1 MPSTQSTL
9 RLVKIGTLVVLVSL
23 LSSNSFALADTIC
36 GQGFDPE
43 EVMISLNAQSEDGL
57 VSGSFEVRRGQGS
70 CATDGT
76 WWQWQYN
83 NPENPLPIMDGD
95 VTVGTF
101 GRLGATLI
109 GDPVVNVVYGV
120 SAGAVPT
127 LFSISSGAI
136 TPNLVYA
143 TAGASA
149 ANTLTDNNG
158 NGATLLGAFGGGR
171 SFRADYNIGG
181 PTVVYADME
190 ESLAVGA
197 FGSTASTD
205 PDVNVPIGVPV
216 GSIRAT
222 FQFTLSPF
230 DSSGG
235 TGVFHVEPEPS
246 SLSLLAVG
254 MLLGLRRRRTRA

>member
-1 MPSTQSTL
+1 MPRTANIAQ
-9 RLVKIGTLVVLVSL
+9 RFKICALALVVTFLI
-23 LSSNSFALADTIC
+23 SNSYARADSIC
-36 GQGFDPE
+36 GTGFDPD
-43 EVMISLNAQSEDGL
+43 EVMITLNAQSSAGL
-57 VSGSFEVRRGQGS
+57 GSFSVTRQEGFCGDNG
-70 CATDGT
+70 A
-76 WWQWQYN
+76 WWSWNYN
-83 NPENPLPIMDGD
+83 NPDNPLPIMDGSE
-95 VTVGTF
+95 TIGSF
-101 GRLGATLI
+101 NRLGATLF
-109 GDPVVNVVYGV
+109 GDPAVNVVYGV
-120 SAGAVPT
+120 SAGPAPT

-136 TPNLVYA
+136 IPNMVYA

-158 NGATLLGAFGGGR
+158 NGASLVGLFSGGQ

-197 FGSTASTD
+197 FGSTGSTT
-205 PDVNVPIGVPV
+205 PDVNTPIGVPV

-222 FQFTLSPF
+222 FEFSLTAF

-246 SLSLLAVG
+246 SLSLLAVA
-254 MLLGLRRRRTRA
+254 MLLGLRRRRQTA